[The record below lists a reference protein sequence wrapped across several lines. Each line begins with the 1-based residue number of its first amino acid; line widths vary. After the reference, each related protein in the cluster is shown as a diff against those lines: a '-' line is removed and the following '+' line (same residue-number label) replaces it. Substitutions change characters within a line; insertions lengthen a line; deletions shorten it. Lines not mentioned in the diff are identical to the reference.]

1 MQEQRRTKM
10 KQSYEIITLD
20 LADRDITNV
29 HLIEPLKPQSYLNS
43 KPYRVLDVDVTRDY
57 NTLKGYVEDAK
68 KSYEMTGKIK
78 DPFLRRNGKWWIE
91 LRDYRNYNDYT
102 IYNLKTKLQSQLGTD
117 NVDCKDLYGD
127 VSVKLINWEFGERQG
142 FSWKLNNFNFKKI
155 KDESDIL
162 KDSPEPPKIEF

>member
-1 MQEQRRTKM
+1 M

-20 LADRDITNV
+20 LASRDITNV
-29 HLIEPLKPQSYLNS
+29 HLIEPLKPQSYLNA

-57 NTLKGYVEDAK
+57 NKLKGYVEDAK

-78 DPFLRRNGKWWIE
+78 DPFLRRDGKWWIE
-91 LRDYRNYNDYT
+91 LRDYRDYNDYT
-102 IYNLKTKLQSQLGTD
+102 LYNLKVKLQSQLGAD

-127 VSVKLINWEFGERQG
+127 ISVKLINWEFGERQG
-142 FSWKLNNFNFKKI
+142 FSWKLSNFNFKKI
-155 KDESDIL
+155 KTESDIL